1 VADAHDP
8 FPACDVCGRTI
19 LKGEQIHE
27 YLTPQ
32 RERIRVCVLCRSRAE
47 TSGWIPVSM
56 AHTLEDE
63 QPRRSRGQ
71 ALRKRL
77 GRAAS
82 RARSSARSRRGSGR
96 DADRD
101 AGQQDFEQAWDE
113 PAAAPEPF
121 GAEDQATMAPEPPQA
136 EAEPPPME
144 APVPPEPTEMEP
156 EAAPEPEPAP
166 APAAPAPEAAKQAE
180 PAKPRKAAKPPP
192 RRQPRARTAKGSAK
206 TTGEQAKPAR
216 KSPAKRGPEALMR
229 RAVER
234 FNSSEERRK
243 VAGLIRSLGEPQA
256 GVRPDPRR
264 QLAVVTVGWELSWYQ
279 WEVGA
284 DGEGDDSEPVREV
297 AKGAEL
303 SELAEESR
311 SWNAAVDEDGALR
324 LRAADRQTQE
334 AAKEA

>member
-1 VADAHDP
+1 MADTHDP

-32 RERIRVCVLCRSRAE
+32 RQRIRVCVLCRSRAE
-47 TSGWIPVSM
+47 SSGWTPVSM

-63 QPRRSRGQ
+63 QPKRSRGQ
-71 ALRKRL
+71 ALRQRF

-82 RARSSARSRRGSGR
+82 RARSAARSRREPATEREYTGEHE
-96 DADRD
+96 
-101 AGQQDFEQAWDE
+101 AGQADFERAWAEPPETPE
-113 PAAAPEPF
+113 PAPEPVTAADASAPATEADAESEAASEVAPAAPEP
-121 GAEDQATMAPEPPQA
+121 AEEPQPATRR
-136 EAEPPPME
+136 
-144 APVPPEPTEMEP
+144 
-156 EAAPEPEPAP
+156 
-166 APAAPAPEAAKQAE
+166 K
-180 PAKPRKAAKPPP
+180 PAKPPT
-192 RRQPRARTAKGSAK
+192 RRQPRSRPAKRSAK
-206 TTGEQAKPAR
+206 PAAERPKPAR

-256 GVRPDPRR
+256 GVRPEPRR
-264 QLAVVTVGWELSWYQ
+264 QLAIVTVAWELSWYQ

-284 DGEGDDSEPVREV
+284 EEDDNPVREV
-297 AKGAEL
+297 AKGAEV
-303 SELAEESR
+303 SELAEKAR
-311 SWNAAVDEDGALR
+311 SWNAAVEEDGTLR
-324 LRAADRQTQE
+324 LRSGTERPKQE